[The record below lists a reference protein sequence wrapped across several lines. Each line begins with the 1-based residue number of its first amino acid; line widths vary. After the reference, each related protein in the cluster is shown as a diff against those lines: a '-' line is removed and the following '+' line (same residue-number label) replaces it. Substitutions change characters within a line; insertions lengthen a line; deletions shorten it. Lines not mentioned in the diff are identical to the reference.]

1 MEASGVE
8 KSSKKKTKKKLATGE
23 EAKLLA
29 SFMGVMNNMRKQTIL
44 CDVILTVQG
53 RKIPAHHVVLLQPFI
68 FFNLKFTTNMLES
81 KSFQVELKDAK
92 PDITEQL
99 VEFAYTAR
107 ISENSNDV
115 QSLLDA
121 ANQYQIEPVKQMCV
135 DFLRKQIDAS
145 NRLGI
150 TVLAECLDCPEWKAT
165 ADDFIHQHFTDVSK
179 TDEFLQLVKQVT
191 HLLNQDPLSEQRVS
205 FMCCCQMVEI

>member
-1 MEASGVE
+1 MAASGVE
-8 KSSKKKTKKKLATGE
+8 KSSKKTTKKKLATGE

-29 SFMGVMNNMRKQTIL
+29 SFMGVMNNMRKQKIL
-44 CDVILTVQG
+44 CDVILTVQE
-53 RKIPAHHVVLLQPFI
+53 RKIPAHRVVLLQPVI
-68 FFNLKFTTNMLES
+68 FFNLEFTTNMFES
-81 KSFQVELKDAK
+81 KSFQVKLKDAE
-92 PDITEQL
+92 PDIIEQL

-107 ISENSNDV
+107 ISVNSNDV

-121 ANQYQIEPVKQMCV
+121 ANQYQIEPVKQMCA
-135 DFLRKQIDAS
+135 DFLKKQIDAS
-145 NRLGI
+145 NCLGI

-191 HLLNQDPLSEQRVS
+191 HLLNQDPLSERGSGLYATVRWLK
-205 FMCCCQMVEI
+205 